1 MGISERLMTL
11 RVKLFDSRQATTIS
25 AYAPTLD
32 ATDEDKEMLYAQLDT
47 TLTAIPESDRV
58 FLLGD
63 FKRSCRAKCGCMDR
77 SDRPTWSWKCQGQ
90 WNTTSLQVCRTSTT
104 DHEHDLPYER

>member
-1 MGISERLMTL
+1 MGISERPMTL
-11 RVKLFDSRQATTIS
+11 RVQLFDYRQATMIS

-32 ATDEDKEMLYAQLDT
+32 ATDEDKEMFYAQLYT
-47 TLTAIPESDRV
+47 ILTAIPESDKV
-58 FLLGD
+58 FLLGY

-77 SDRPTWSWKCQGQ
+77 SDRSAWSWKCQGQ

-104 DHEHDLPYER
+104 DHEPWPP